1 MSDLVWCELTVEIDP
16 ENFDV
21 VADLLQEAGAGGV
34 VFDDPAILEVR
45 EFEVDEI
52 FSDELM
58 QQIKQPP
65 AVRAYF
71 PVEDRLG
78 DKLNQLKEAF
88 RELYGEVPEFK
99 LRQIHEDDWAHARK
113 AYYKPEK
120 IGRVVIK
127 PSWEQYLPTEDEVMI
142 ALDPG
147 MAFGTGTHPTTRMC
161 VQLLQEEINRPLD
174 MLDLGTGSGILA
186 IIGAKLG
193 ARQVVAS
200 DIDPVAVKVARENAE
215 LNQVSDRVTFFEGD
229 LLKAHTSGQYDLVV
243 ANIIADIIVK
253 LIPDLHRV
261 LKPGGHFVASG
272 IIDRRLEEVKEL
284 LSKHNMEIVRIETDQ
299 EWRAV
304 VAALNIPE

>member
-1 MSDLVWCELTVEIDP
+1 MSDLIWCELKLEIAP
-16 ENFDV
+16 EYFDAA
-21 VADLLQEAGAGGV
+21 ADLLQETGAGGV

-52 FSDELM
+52 FSDELL
-58 QQIKQPP
+58 QQIKNPP

-71 PVEDRLG
+71 PVDDRLG
-78 DKLNQLKEAF
+78 EKLEQLKKAF
-88 RELYGEVPEFK
+88 RELCGEVPEFELK
-99 LRQIHEDDWAHARK
+99 QIHEEDWAHAWK

-127 PSWEQYLPTEDEVMI
+127 PSWEDYAPTEDEVMI

-161 VQLLQEEINRPLD
+161 VQLLQEEINGSLD

-193 ARQVVAS
+193 AKRVVAS

-215 LNQVSDRVTFFEGD
+215 LNQVSDRVTFVEGD
-229 LLKAHTSGQYDLVV
+229 LLKAHTPDQYDLVV

-261 LKPGGHFVASG
+261 LKPGGHFIASG

-284 LSKHNMEIVRIETDQ
+284 LSYHGMEIIRIETEQ

-304 VAALNIPE
+304 VAVLKTQE

>member
-1 MSDLVWCELTVEIDP
+1 MADLVWCELTVAIDP
-16 ENFDV
+16 EYFEV
-21 VADLLQEAGAGGV
+21 AADLLQEAGAGGV
-34 VFDDPAILEVR
+34 VFDDPAVLDVR
-45 EFEVDEI
+45 EFEADEV
-52 FSDELM
+52 FSDELL
-58 QQIKQPP
+58 QQVQKPP

-71 PVEDRLG
+71 PVDDRLG
-78 DKLNQLKEAF
+78 EKLNQLKETF
-88 RELYGEVPEFK
+88 RQRCGEEPEFK
-99 LRQIHEDDWAHARK
+99 LRQIHEEDWAHAWK

-127 PSWEQYLPTEDEVMI
+127 PSWEDYMPTEDEVMI

-147 MAFGTGTHPTTRMC
+147 MAFGTGTHPTTRLC

-186 IIGAKLG
+186 IVGAKLG
-193 ARQVVAS
+193 ARRVVGS
-200 DIDPVAVKVARENAE
+200 DIDPVAVRVARENAE
-215 LNQVSDRVTFFEGD
+215 LNQVSDRVTFIEGD
-229 LLKAHTSGQYDLVV
+229 LLKAHTSGRYDLVV

-284 LSKHNMEIVRIETDQ
+284 LSRHGMTILRVESEQ

-304 VAALNIPE
+304 VAAMQI